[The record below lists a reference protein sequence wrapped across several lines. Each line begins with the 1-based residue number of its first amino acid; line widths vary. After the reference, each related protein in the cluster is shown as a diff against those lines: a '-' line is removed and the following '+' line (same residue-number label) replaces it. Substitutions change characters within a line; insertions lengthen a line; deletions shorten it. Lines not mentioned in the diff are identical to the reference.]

1 MTKDFYYENLYMW
14 TSKVR
19 IVKKLEGEGGVMPVN
34 VCNELFC
41 VYMEYPSLNKL
52 SEDYILVAGQKVI
65 CKFWKTFDVKIPF
78 NIPVDCGNLCN
89 IYFISHKYHINYMP
103 VYSLIY
109 LACLHFVMNYCLL
122 NYFLGHW
129 SRQG

>member
-1 MTKDFYYENLYMW
+1 
-14 TSKVR
+14 
-19 IVKKLEGEGGVMPVN
+19 MPVN

-65 CKFWKTFDVKIPF
+65 CKFWKTFDVKISF

-89 IYFISHKYHINYMP
+89 IFFTSHKYHINNMP

-122 NYFLGHW
+122 NYFFRTSEQARVNIMLSTFLSETGLMMSHMNQF
-129 SRQG
+129 SNP

>member
-1 MTKDFYYENLYMW
+1 MVDDKRFLLWKSLYVNKQ
-14 TSKVR
+14 SKNCKE
-19 IVKKLEGEGGVMPVN
+19 IWWGGGGVVMPVN

-65 CKFWKTFDVKIPF
+65 CKFWKTFDVKISF

-89 IYFISHKYHINYMP
+89 IFFTSH
-103 VYSLIY
+103 
-109 LACLHFVMNYCLL
+109 
-122 NYFLGHW
+122 
-129 SRQG
+129 